1 MKRSE
6 AYLFI
11 LGLCPLVALP
21 LLIGIRTLLASKERI
36 IVPLLRM
43 KTKTGDQLA
52 ITYKRSICRPAATT
66 RRPYVIAAPAKFTQP
81 GSIL

>member
-1 MKRSE
+1 MNHSE

-43 KTKTGDQLA
+43 KMKTGDLRA
-52 ITYKRSICRPAATT
+52 ITYKRSVHRPAAAGG
-66 RRPYVIAAPAKFTQP
+66 RPYVITAPAKFTQP